1 MFRKILLAVIALASF
16 AVAPLAVAPLALAPL
31 RAQDR
36 GSKSGRIDVD
46 NYSIDAEVNPR
57 TQTLTAN
64 VKVRFIPLDND
75 LSSVSFELNNA
86 LNVSRVVDDSGRQIP
101 ASRSTQDFSVRLSFP
116 APLAKGKPTTVT
128 FSYDGRLTGQEE
140 SPIYGIKFGAIQ
152 SDFAY
157 LMYPARWFPVSGY
170 SVDRFTSDLHITVP
184 SGYQVIASGLS
195 SSQAASSAG
204 GGAGKAAFNFQY
216 TKPSFPGSIAVVQG
230 DPVKVNSEGATT
242 SVYFRQKQNMA
253 NTYGDETG
261 KVMSFLTSLYGLAP
275 QANLTLVETEDGT
288 PNGFSA
294 PGIIFLSP
302 RAIGNQ
308 FAARLMA
315 NQVARQ
321 WWETLDSPINR
332 DHLWLENGNARYAEL
347 LWDEHVNGPSA
358 FEQDLHDTYVEAMTV
373 DSPPL
378 IQAARLEDYS
388 PEYWALTAGKGAAV
402 LNMLRS
408 VIGSDNF
415 NKLMSSFP
423 QKYGWQSVS
432 TVEFRKMA
440 EEISGQNLQYFFVQW
455 LESSGAPE
463 FKMDYTVFRTQKGFR
478 VMGKITQDLDTFQMP
493 VDLKIE
499 TEGNPE
505 TKRIDVVGTS
515 SEFTVDTFGKPKT
528 VTIDPAGSVLRWSPS
543 MRTAVAIKRGE
554 QFAAIGEFGDALK
567 EYQKAIE
574 VNHGSSLAHYRVAE
588 VFFLQN
594 NYQSAANEYR
604 EAINGD
610 EEPKW
615 TKVWAHIKLGNIFD
629 VSGQRERAVNEYNQA
644 IRTKDD
650 TQGAQEEAAKYLKQP
665 YERKRRDV

>member
-1 MFRKILLAVIALASF
+1 MFRKILLAVVGLAS
-16 AVAPLAVAPLALAPL
+16 LALAPVS
-31 RAQDR
+31 AQDR
-36 GSKSGRIDVD
+36 GSKSSRIDVD
-46 NYSIDAEVNPR
+46 NYSIDAELNPR

-75 LSSVSFELNNA
+75 LSSTSFELNNA
-86 LNVSRVVDDSGRQIP
+86 FTVSRVVDDSGRQIP
-101 ASRSTQDFSVRLSFP
+101 ASRSGQDFSVRLSFP
-116 APLAKGKPTTVT
+116 APLAKGKPATVT

-152 SDFAY
+152 NDFAY

-184 SGYQVIASGLS
+184 SGYQVIASGTGGS
-195 SSQAASSAG
+195 PAASAG
-204 GGAGKAAFNFQY
+204 GGAGKTVFSFQY
-216 TKPSFPGSIAVVQG
+216 SKPSFPGSIAVVKG
-230 DPVKVNSEGATT
+230 DPVKVNSEGVST

-253 NTYGDETG
+253 NTYGEETG
-261 KVMSFLTSLYGLAP
+261 KVLSFLTGLYGLAP

-288 PNGFSA
+288 PNGYSA

-302 RAIGNQ
+302 RGIGNQ
-308 FAARLMA
+308 FAGRLLA
-315 NQVARQ
+315 NQLARQ
-321 WWETLDSPINR
+321 WWETLVSPVNR

-347 LWDEHVNGPSA
+347 LWDEHANGPSA
-358 FEQDLHDTYVEAMTV
+358 LEQDLHDTYVEAMTV

-378 IQAARLEDYS
+378 IQAGRLDDYS

-408 VIGSDNF
+408 VIGADNF

-423 QKYGWQSVS
+423 QKFGWQSVN
-432 TVEFRKMA
+432 TADFRKLA

-463 FKMDYTVFRTQKGFR
+463 FKMDFTVFRTQKGFR
-478 VMGKITQDLDTFQMP
+478 VMGKISQDLDTFQMP

-528 VTIDPAGSVLRWSPS
+528 VTIDPNGSVLRWSPS
-543 MRTAVAIKRGE
+543 MRVAVAIKRGE
-554 QFAAIGEFGDALK
+554 QFFEIGEYSDALK

-574 VNHGSSLAHYRVAE
+574 VNRGSSLAHYRVAD

-629 VSGQRERAVNEYNQA
+629 ISGQRERAVNEYNQA

-650 TQGAQEEAAKYLKQP
+650 TQGAQEEAAKYLKAP
-665 YERKRRDV
+665 YEKKRRDV

>member
-1 MFRKILLAVIALASF
+1 MFRKILPAV
-16 AVAPLAVAPLALAPL
+16 LALAPL
-31 RAQDR
+31 FTQNMFAQDR
-36 GSKSGRIDVD
+36 GGKSGRIDVD
-46 NYSIDAEVNPR
+46 NYSIDAEINPR

-64 VKVRFIPLDND
+64 VKVRFIPLDSD
-75 LSSVSFELNNA
+75 VSSASFELNNA
-86 LNVSRVVDDSGRQIP
+86 FNVSRVVDDSGRQIP
-101 ASRSTQDFSVRLSFP
+101 ASRSNQDFSVRLSFP
-116 APLAKGKPTTVT
+116 APLAKGKPATVT

-140 SPIYGIKFGAIQ
+140 SPIYGIKFGAIEN
-152 SDFAY
+152 DFAY
-157 LMYPARWFPVSGY
+157 LMYPSRWFPVSGY
-170 SVDRFTSDLHITVP
+170 SVDRFTSDLRITVP

-195 SSQAASSAG
+195 TSKPAG
-204 GGAGKAAFNFQY
+204 GKTAFSFQY

-230 DPVKVNSEGATT
+230 DPVKVNSEGVTT
-242 SVYFRQKQNMA
+242 SIYFRQKQSMA
-253 NTYGDETG
+253 NTYGEETG
-261 KVMSFLTSLYGLAP
+261 KVMTFLSSLYGLAP

-308 FAARLMA
+308 FAGRLMA
-315 NQVARQ
+315 NQLARQ

-332 DHLWLENGNARYAEL
+332 DHLWLENGNARCAEL
-347 LWDEHVNGPSA
+347 LWDEHANGPA
-358 FEQDLHDTYVEAMTV
+358 ALEQDLHDTYVEAMTV
-373 DSPPL
+373 DNPPL
-378 IQAARLEDYS
+378 IQAGRLEDYS

-408 VIGSDNF
+408 VIGADNF

-543 MRTAVAIKRGE
+543 MRVAVAIKRGE

-594 NYQSAANEYR
+594 NFQSAANEYR

-650 TQGAQEEAAKYLKQP
+650 TQGAQDEAAKYLKQP
-665 YERKRRDV
+665 YERKRSNV

>member
-1 MFRKILLAVIALASF
+1 MFRKTLLAV
-16 AVAPLAVAPLALAPL
+16 LAVAPLFTQDMP
-31 RAQDR
+31 AQDR
-36 GSKSGRIDVD
+36 GAKGGRIDVD
-46 NYSIDAEVNPR
+46 NYAIDAEINPR

-75 LSSVSFELNNA
+75 VSSASFELNNA
-86 LNVSRVVDDSGRQIP
+86 FNVSRVVDDSGRQIP
-101 ASRSTQDFSVRLSFP
+101 ASRSNQDFSVHLTFP
-116 APLAKGKPTTVT
+116 APLSKGKPSTLT

-152 SDFAY
+152 NDFAY

-170 SVDRFTSDLHITVP
+170 SVDRFTANLNITVP
-184 SGYQVIASGLS
+184 NGYKVVASGLS
-195 SSQAASSAG
+195 NSQAA
-204 GGAGKAAFNFQY
+204 GAGKTAFSFQFN
-216 TKPSFPGSIAVVQG
+216 KPSFPGSIAVVQG
-230 DPVKVNSEGATT
+230 DPVKVSSEGVTT
-242 SVYFRQKQNMA
+242 SIYFRKKQDMA
-253 NTYGDETG
+253 NQYGGETG
-261 KVMSFLTSLYGLAP
+261 SIMSFLTSLYGLAP

-288 PNGFSA
+288 PNGYSA

-302 RAIGNQ
+302 HGIGNQ
-308 FAARLMA
+308 VASRLLA
-315 NQVARQ
+315 NQLARQ
-321 WWETLDSPINR
+321 WWEDLVSPINR

-347 LWDEHVNGPSA
+347 LWDEHANGPGA

-373 DSPPL
+373 DNPPL
-378 IQAARLEDYS
+378 IQAGRLDDYS

-402 LNMLRS
+402 LNMLRT
-408 VIGSDNF
+408 VIGADNF
-415 NKLMSSFP
+415 NKLMTSFP
-423 QKYGWQSVS
+423 EKYGWQSVS
-432 TVEFRKMA
+432 TVDFRKMA

-463 FKMDYTVFRTQKGFR
+463 FKMEYTVFRTQKGFR
-478 VMGKITQDLDTFQMP
+478 VMGKISQDLDTFQMP

-528 VTIDPAGSVLRWSPS
+528 VTIDPGGSVLRWNPA
-543 MRTAVAIKRGE
+543 MRVAVAIKRGE
-554 QFAAIGEFGDALK
+554 QFAEIGEFGDALK

-574 VNHGSSLAHYRVAE
+574 VNRGSSLAHYRVAE

-594 NYQSAANEYR
+594 NFQSAANEYR
-604 EAINGD
+604 EALNGD
-610 EEPKW
+610 LEPKW
-615 TKVWAHIKLGNIFD
+615 VEVWAHIKLGNIFD
-629 VSGQRERAVNEYNQA
+629 VSGQRDRAVNEYNHA

-665 YERKRRDV
+665 YERKRSNV

>member
-1 MFRKILLAVIALASF
+1 MFRKTLLAV
-16 AVAPLAVAPLALAPL
+16 LALAPL
-31 RAQDR
+31 FAQNMPAQDR
-36 GSKSGRIDVD
+36 GAKSGRIDVD
-46 NYSIDAEVNPR
+46 HYAIDAEINPR
-57 TQTLTAN
+57 TQTLTAS
-64 VKVRFIPLDND
+64 VKVRFIPLDSD
-75 LSSVSFELNNA
+75 LSSASFELNNA
-86 LNVSRVVDDSGRQIP
+86 FNVSRVVDDSGRQLT
-101 ASRSTQDFSVRLSFP
+101 ASRSNQDFSVRVTFP

-152 SDFAY
+152 NDFAY

-184 SGYQVIASGLS
+184 NGYQVIASGLG
-195 SSQAASSAG
+195 SSQPSPG
-204 GGAGKAAFNFQY
+204 GGAGKTVFNFQY

-230 DPVKVNSEGATT
+230 DPVKVNSEGVAT
-242 SVYFRQKQNMA
+242 SVYFRKKQDMA
-253 NTYGDETG
+253 STYGEQTG
-261 KVMSFLTSLYGLAP
+261 KILSFLTSLYGLAP

-302 RAIGNQ
+302 RGIGNQ
-308 FAARLMA
+308 VASRLLA
-315 NQVARQ
+315 NQLARQ
-321 WWETLDSPINR
+321 WWETLVSPINR
-332 DHLWLENGNARYAEL
+332 DHLWLENGSARYAEL
-347 LWDEHVNGPSA
+347 LWDEHANGPA
-358 FEQDLHDTYVEAMTV
+358 ALEQDLHDTYVEAMTV
-373 DSPPL
+373 DSPPV
-378 IQAARLEDYS
+378 IQSGRLDDYS

-402 LNMLRS
+402 LNMLR
-408 VIGSDNF
+408 GLMGNDKF
-415 NKLMSSFP
+415 DKLMTSFTE
-423 QKYGWQSVS
+423 KYSWQSVS

-463 FKMDYTVFRTQKGFR
+463 FKMEYTVFRTQKGFR
-478 VMGKITQDLDTFQMP
+478 VMGKISQDLDTFQMP

-528 VTIDPAGSVLRWSPS
+528 VTIDPGGSVLRWNPS
-543 MRTAVAIKRGE
+543 MRVAVAIKRGE
-554 QFAAIGEFGDALK
+554 QFAEIGEFGDSLK

-574 VNHGSSLAHYRVAE
+574 VNRGSSLAHYRVAE

-604 EAINGD
+604 EALNGD
-610 EEPKW
+610 LEPKW
-615 TKVWAHIKLGNIFD
+615 VEVWAHIKLGNIFD
-629 VSGQRERAVNEYNQA
+629 ISGQRDRAVNEYNHA

-650 TQGAQEEAAKYLKQP
+650 TQGAQQEAAKYLKQP
-665 YERKRRDV
+665 YERKRSNV